1 MPTFGSPSPQPAA
14 SVRVVT
20 ARRRS
25 PVALYL
31 RAAEPAEAT
40 AARMSI
46 EICVESRTVARY
58 AVDAE
63 TAVAL
68 ACLLD
73 GPVWLL
79 MAAADVPGCV
89 FGRLWALVPAAVEA
103 PVVLGDEDGVY
114 ALPLAEV
121 RIADAERVHPGN
133 LIAEVSHLL
142 HHLPPGSSAAG

>member
-1 MPTFGSPSPQPAA
+1 MPASQSQPPRPAA

-25 PVALYL
+25 AVALTL
-31 RAAEPAEAT
+31 RAAASEPAVEPVC
-40 AARMSI
+40 I
-46 EICVESRTVARY
+46 EILVGARRVARY
-58 AVDAE
+58 AVDPE

-79 MAAADVPGCV
+79 MVAADVPGCV
-89 FGRLWALVPAAVEA
+89 FGRLWALVPAVAEA
-103 PVVLGDEDGVY
+103 PALLDDEEHVY
-114 ALPLAEV
+114 ALPLTEV
-121 RIADAERVHPGN
+121 QVADADRAHPGD

-142 HHLPPGSSAAG
+142 HHLPPGRSGSD